1 LLKKLYIYRQ
11 EFNCVTHDGYIQI
24 GFFNHTVEEHIRL
37 CPTIYWVETYWLPDV
52 FKNRYK
58 RPSMQAHMRVSG
70 EKSTL
75 ETN

>member
-1 LLKKLYIYRQ
+1 VKLYIYRS

-24 GFFNHTVEEHIRL
+24 GFHNHTVEEHIRL
-37 CPTIYWVETYWLPDV
+37 CPTIYWIETYWLPDV
-52 FKNRYK
+52 FANRYK
-58 RPSMQAHMRVSG
+58 RSSMQAHIRVSG